1 MSFQINGLNTAQNYP
16 VPQMNTT
23 FKDNPVAITNTLE
36 RTPTTDTLVKPTQN
50 KTKKTLL
57 TLGAIALAGVGIFA
71 AIKAGKAHQ
80 QKKAIQE
87 IEKKF
92 ADLQN
97 DMPRVQKTFK
107 EVFLREDLTE
117 KEALEMLNRYK
128 DIEKLGITGKKEEYI
143 EALFKEANRNYG
155 IKPIKLI
162 IENQGKSTIGG
173 ATSPINEYISINPNI
188 SVDEYCDIIHHELR
202 HAKQHILGYNSNP
215 ELARKVIASQKTF
228 ETNIQQ
234 EVGRFIDELIERG
247 FTGNEIKEQLASKYK
262 NELSEILRNN
272 FGDLNP
278 NNIPKTQKKL
288 AEDLINSFAERE
300 GVEYMTN
307 HGYYKECV
315 FEIDARFAGESIAKL
330 FKKPTFI
337 KTEI

>member
-1 MSFQINGLNTAQNYP
+1 MVQYVNGLNTVQTYP
-16 VPQMNTT
+16 KPQMNTT
-23 FKDNPVAITNTLE
+23 FKANPVVATNTLE

-57 TLGAIALAGVGIFA
+57 TLGAITLAGVGIFA

-92 ADLQN
+92 ADLQG

-117 KEALEMLNRYK
+117 KEAREMLDRYK

-143 EALFKEANRNYG
+143 EALFKEANSNYG
-155 IKPIKLI
+155 MKSIKLK
-162 IENQGKSTIGG
+162 IENPGKPTIGG
-173 ATSPINEYISINPNI
+173 ETSPINEYIIINPNRSI
-188 SVDEYCDIIHHELR
+188 DEYWDIIHHELR

-215 ELARKVIASQKTF
+215 KLARKVIANKETF
-228 ETNIQQ
+228 ETSIQP
-234 EVGRFIDELIERG
+234 EVDKFITELVERG
-247 FTGNEIKEQLASKYK
+247 LTGNEMKEQLASKYK

-288 AEDLINSFAERE
+288 AEDLINSFAECD
-300 GVEYMTN
+300 GVEYTIN
-307 HGYYKECV
+307 HDYYKKRFHEV
-315 FEIDARFAGESIAKL
+315 DARFAGESIAKL
-330 FKKPTFI
+330 FKKPIFI
-337 KTEI
+337 KS